1 MKDKELA
8 KNVIRD
14 WIQDEHLPR
23 FRMILGIDEIC
34 ELMFLYHKAKT
45 KREIEKAY
53 KKGYA
58 KGFEEGQIAEANYGK
73 SEV

>member
-1 MKDKELA
+1 MTDKLA
-8 KNVIRD
+8 EEMYHRWLPYEWND
-14 WIQDEHLPR
+14 WMAKYKHQIIKVMQA
-23 FRMILGIDEIC
+23 
-34 ELMFLYHKAKT
+34 YHEAKM